1 VDGRD
6 GDRAVA
12 DGRGDTRPTV
22 ITPSTSIRDAAKIM
36 TSGRFRHLP
45 VMDDAGLRGLVDIS
59 DVCRALLD
67 DSEW

>member
-1 VDGRD
+1 MDGRD

-36 TSGRFRHLP
+36 TSGRFRPLP
-45 VMDDAGLRGLVDIS
+45 DMDDAGLRGLVDIS